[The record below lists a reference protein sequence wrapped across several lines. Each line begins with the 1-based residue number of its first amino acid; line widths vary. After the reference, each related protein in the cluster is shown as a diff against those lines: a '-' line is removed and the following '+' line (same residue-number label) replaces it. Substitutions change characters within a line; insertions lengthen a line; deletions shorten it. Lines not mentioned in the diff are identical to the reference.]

1 MYDTGTDSSTD
12 LVSLQGAPN
21 RILRWINQRPESG
34 ASFPKVNAKARPT
47 SGSVYPRPRL
57 RKRG

>member
-1 MYDTGTDSSTD
+1 MYDSGTDDSQDST
-12 LVSLQGAPN
+12 SLQGSLN
-21 RILRWINQRPESG
+21 KILTWKNQRPESG
-34 ASFPKVNAKARPT
+34 TSYPKVNAKARPT